1 MLLASIHHLGI
12 CFGTLFSQ
20 STDLPCCWP
29 DLFYLCR
36 ASSFFEAVWK
46 CLVGQCILLF
56 CSSDTELLAAI
67 SSFNNNNYNHNA
79 PTLNCS
85 NNEIII
91 AKVWMKLEIHY
102 LVWTG
107 RKILPSNYV
116 LKDYL
121 SKFKVQYENFTCSR
135 LLKIIATLL
144 KISVYSPHIFY
155 INFTYHLVWFRNS
168 NFMYKMCNRRVVS
181 VCVWL
186 GVLT

>member
-1 MLLASIHHLGI
+1 MGFHQLKCCWLQLTTWGSVLVP
-12 CFGTLFSQ
+12 FFSQ
-20 STDLPCCWP
+20 SNDLPCCWP

-46 CLVGQCILLF
+46 CVVGHCILLF

-107 RKILPSNYV
+107 RKILPSNYA
-116 LKDYL
+116 LNDYL
-121 SKFKVQYENFTCSR
+121 LKFEVQYENFTCSW
-135 LLKIIATLL
+135 LSKIIAMS
-144 KISVYSPHIFY
+144 KMDGY
-155 INFTYHLVWFRNS
+155 INE
-168 NFMYKMCNRRVVS
+168 CEA
-181 VCVWL
+181 
-186 GVLT
+186 